1 MAKINATM
9 ASLAHKPE
17 EEGSKKDLAHAHSY
31 PGKKTPKAEK
41 VAEAQHDQKCMEA
54 GRSNSMGTSADG
66 SHKGLPCTKE
76 IVGDCSGSM

>member
-1 MAKINATM
+1 MAKTNATA

-17 EEGSKKDLAHAHSY
+17 EEVSKKDLAHAHSY

-41 VAEAQHDQKCMEA
+41 VSEAQHNQAAHEA
-54 GRSNSMGTSADG
+54 GRKNSMGESADG